1 MKLIKKLIITII
13 TLVVVIIA
21 GAVGTYIYVK
31 NTYDIDLINTVLQL
45 KKISDPVDE
54 KKLITNPYSN
64 EDKERAHEIINNSV
78 NGFIG
83 NDGINFDKLLTEMKT
98 IIKLDDKQLAC
109 LAQEVID
116 QEMKGKITIG
126 EQDIPLSLMQI
137 DISNVNNEGN
147 ADFNTIVKL
156 DISSFKTNMNNFP
169 LSMLKKYV
177 PDYLYISST
186 VWVEKNKENEV
197 VVPFAYSTTS
207 TSFTINTLT
216 DKETTELFKT
226 LDAVIKIGTADNLNN
241 QIGNAILGSLIGSEE
256 QNGLAYSLKQYG
268 AKDYKFVLENDVDYF
283 VVER

>member
-83 NDGINFDKLLTEMKT
+83 SDKINFDKLLTEMKT
-98 IIKLDDKQLAC
+98 VIKLDDKQLAC

-268 AKDYKFVLENDVDYF
+268 AKDYKFVLENDFDYF

>member
-54 KKLITNPYSN
+54 KKLITNPYTE
-64 EDKERAHEIINNSV
+64 EDKTKAHEEVNNSV

-98 IIKLDDKQLAC
+98 VIKLDDKQLAC

-116 QEMKGKITIG
+116 QEMEGKITIG
-126 EQDIPLSLMQI
+126 EQDIPLVLKQT
-137 DISNVNNEGN
+137 DISNVDDEGN

-186 VWVEKNKENEV
+186 VWVEKNKENDE
-197 VVPFAYSTTS
+197 VVPFSYS
-207 TSFTINTLT
+207 TINTLT

-268 AKDYKFVLENDVDYF
+268 AKDYKFILENDVDYF

>member
-83 NDGINFDKLLTEMKT
+83 SDKINFDKLLTEMKT
-98 IIKLDDKQLAC
+98 VIKLDDKQLAC

-186 VWVEKNKENEV
+186 IWVEKNKENEV

>member
-54 KKLITNPYSN
+54 KKIITNPYTE
-64 EDKERAHEIINNSV
+64 EDKTKAHEEVNNSV

-98 IIKLDDKQLAC
+98 VIKLDDKQLAC

-126 EQDIPLSLMQI
+126 EQDIPLVLKQI
-137 DISNVNNEGN
+137 DISNVDDEGN

-268 AKDYKFVLENDVDYF
+268 AKDYRFILENDVDYF

>member
-54 KKLITNPYSN
+54 KKLITNPYTE
-64 EDKERAHEIINNSV
+64 EDKTKAHEEVNNSV

-98 IIKLDDKQLAC
+98 VIKLDDKQLAC

-268 AKDYKFVLENDVDYF
+268 AKDYRFILENDVDYF

>member
-54 KKLITNPYSN
+54 KKLITNPYTE
-64 EDKERAHEIINNSV
+64 EDKTKAHEEVNNSV

-98 IIKLDDKQLAC
+98 VIKLDDKQLAC

-116 QEMKGKITIG
+116 QEMEGKITIG
-126 EQDIPLSLMQI
+126 EQDIPLVLKQI
-137 DISNVNNEGN
+137 DISNVDDEGN

-186 VWVEKNKENEV
+186 VWVEKNKENEI

-268 AKDYKFVLENDVDYF
+268 AKDYRFILENDVDYF

>member
-54 KKLITNPYSN
+54 KKLITNPYTE
-64 EDKERAHEIINNSV
+64 EDKTKAHEEVNNSV

-98 IIKLDDKQLAC
+98 VIKLDDKQLAC

-116 QEMKGKITIG
+116 QEMEGKITIG
-126 EQDIPLSLMQI
+126 EQDIPLVLKQI
-137 DISNVNNEGN
+137 DISNVDDEGN

-268 AKDYKFVLENDVDYF
+268 AKDYRFILENDVDYF
-283 VVER
+283 IVER

>member
-13 TLVVVIIA
+13 TLVVVIIV

-54 KKLITNPYSN
+54 KKLITNPYTE
-64 EDKERAHEIINNSV
+64 EDKTKAHEEVNNSV

-98 IIKLDDKQLAC
+98 VIKLDDKQLAC

-268 AKDYKFVLENDVDYF
+268 AKDYRFILENDVDYF

>member
-54 KKLITNPYSN
+54 KKLITNPYTE
-64 EDKERAHEIINNSV
+64 EDKTKAHEEVNNSV

-98 IIKLDDKQLAC
+98 VIKLDDKQLAC

-156 DISSFKTNMNNFP
+156 DISSFKINMNNFP

-268 AKDYKFVLENDVDYF
+268 AKDYRFILENDVDYF

>member
-13 TLVVVIIA
+13 TLVLVIIA

-83 NDGINFDKLLTEMKT
+83 SNKINFDKLLTEMKT
-98 IIKLDDKQLAC
+98 VIKLDDKQLAC

>member
-54 KKLITNPYSN
+54 KKIITNPYTE
-64 EDKERAHEIINNSV
+64 EDKTKAHEEVNNSV

-83 NDGINFDKLLTEMKT
+83 NDGINFDKFLTEMKT
-98 IIKLDDKQLAC
+98 VIKLDDKQLAC

-126 EQDIPLSLMQI
+126 EQDIPLVLKQI
-137 DISNVNNEGN
+137 DISNVDDEGN

>member
-54 KKLITNPYSN
+54 KKLITNPYTE
-64 EDKERAHEIINNSV
+64 EDKTKAHEEVNNSV

-98 IIKLDDKQLAC
+98 VIKLDDKQLAC

-116 QEMKGKITIG
+116 QEMEGKITIG
-126 EQDIPLSLMQI
+126 EQDIPLVLKQI
-137 DISNVNNEGN
+137 DISNVDDEGN

>member
-1 MKLIKKLIITII
+1 MKIIKKLIITII

-83 NDGINFDKLLTEMKT
+83 SDKINFDKLLTEMKT
-98 IIKLDDKQLAC
+98 VIKLDDKQLAC

-268 AKDYKFVLENDVDYF
+268 AKDYRFILENDVDYF

>member
-54 KKLITNPYSN
+54 KKLITNPYTE
-64 EDKERAHEIINNSV
+64 EDKTKAHEIINNSV

-83 NDGINFDKLLTEMKT
+83 SDKINFDKLLTEMKT
-98 IIKLDDKQLAC
+98 VIKLDDKQLAC

-116 QEMKGKITIG
+116 QEMEGKITIG

-268 AKDYKFVLENDVDYF
+268 AKDYRFILENDVDYF

>member
-54 KKLITNPYSN
+54 KKIITNPYTE
-64 EDKERAHEIINNSV
+64 EDKTKAHEEVNNSV

-98 IIKLDDKQLAC
+98 VIKLDDKQLAC

-268 AKDYKFVLENDVDYF
+268 AKDYRFILENDVDYF

>member
-83 NDGINFDKLLTEMKT
+83 SDKINFDKLLTEMKT
-98 IIKLDDKQLAC
+98 VIKLDDKQLAC

-126 EQDIPLSLMQI
+126 EQDILLSLMQI

>member
-54 KKLITNPYSN
+54 KKLITNPYTE
-64 EDKERAHEIINNSV
+64 EDKTKAHEEVNNSV

-98 IIKLDDKQLAC
+98 VIKLDDKQLAC

-137 DISNVNNEGN
+137 DISHVNNEGN

-268 AKDYKFVLENDVDYF
+268 AKDYRFILENDVDYF

>member
-54 KKLITNPYSN
+54 KKLITNPYTE
-64 EDKERAHEIINNSV
+64 EDKTKAHEEVNNSV

-98 IIKLDDKQLAC
+98 VIKLDDKQLAC

-116 QEMKGKITIG
+116 QEMEGKITIG
-126 EQDIPLSLMQI
+126 EQDIPLVLKQI

-268 AKDYKFVLENDVDYF
+268 AKDYRFILENDVDYF

>member
-54 KKLITNPYSN
+54 NKLITNPYTE
-64 EDKERAHEIINNSV
+64 EDKTRAHEEINNSV

-98 IIKLDDKQLAC
+98 VIKLDDKQLAC

-197 VVPFAYSTTS
+197 VVPFA
-207 TSFTINTLT
+207 
-216 DKETTELFKT
+216 
-226 LDAVIKIGTADNLNN
+226 
-241 QIGNAILGSLIGSEE
+241 
-256 QNGLAYSLKQYG
+256 
-268 AKDYKFVLENDVDYF
+268 
-283 VVER
+283 

>member
-54 KKLITNPYSN
+54 KKLITNPYTE
-64 EDKERAHEIINNSV
+64 EDKTKAHEEVNNSV

-98 IIKLDDKQLAC
+98 VIKLDDKQLAC

-241 QIGNAILGSLIGSEE
+241 QIGNAILGSLIGNEE

-268 AKDYKFVLENDVDYF
+268 AKDYRFILENDVDYF

>member
-54 KKLITNPYSN
+54 KKLITNPYTE
-64 EDKERAHEIINNSV
+64 EDKTKAHEEVNNSV

-98 IIKLDDKQLAC
+98 VIKLDDKQLAC

-116 QEMKGKITIG
+116 QEMEGKITIG
-126 EQDIPLSLMQI
+126 EQDIPLVLKQI
-137 DISNVNNEGN
+137 DISNVDDEGN

-268 AKDYKFVLENDVDYF
+268 AKDYRFILENDVDYF

>member
-54 KKLITNPYSN
+54 KKLITNPYTE
-64 EDKERAHEIINNSV
+64 EDKTKAHEIINNSV

-83 NDGINFDKLLTEMKT
+83 SDKINFDKLLTEMKT
-98 IIKLDDKQLAC
+98 VIKLDDKQLAC

-116 QEMKGKITIG
+116 QEMEGKITIG
-126 EQDIPLSLMQI
+126 EQDIPLVLKQI
-137 DISNVNNEGN
+137 DISNVDDEGN

-268 AKDYKFVLENDVDYF
+268 AKDYRFILENDVDYF

>member
-83 NDGINFDKLLTEMKT
+83 SDKINFDKLLTEMKT
-98 IIKLDDKQLAC
+98 VIKLDDKQLAC

-241 QIGNAILGSLIGSEE
+241 QIGNAIVGSLIGDEE

-268 AKDYKFVLENDVDYF
+268 AKDYRFILENDVDYF

>member
-54 KKLITNPYSN
+54 KKLITNPYTE
-64 EDKERAHEIINNSV
+64 EDKTKAHEEVNNSV

-98 IIKLDDKQLAC
+98 VIKLDDKQLAC

-226 LDAVIKIGTADNLNN
+226 LDAVIKIGTADNLNT
-241 QIGNAILGSLIGSEE
+241 QIGNAVLGSLIGSEE

>member
-54 KKLITNPYSN
+54 KNLITNPYTE
-64 EDKERAHEIINNSV
+64 EDKTKAHEIINNSV

-83 NDGINFDKLLTEMKT
+83 SDKINFDKLLTEMKT
-98 IIKLDDKQLAC
+98 VIKLDDKQLAC

-116 QEMKGKITIG
+116 QEMEGKITIG
-126 EQDIPLSLMQI
+126 EQDIPLVLKQI
-137 DISNVNNEGN
+137 DISNVDDEGN

-197 VVPFAYSTTS
+197 VMPFAYSTTS

-268 AKDYKFVLENDVDYF
+268 AKDYRFILENDVDYF

>member
-83 NDGINFDKLLTEMKT
+83 SDKINFDKLLTEMKT
-98 IIKLDDKQLAC
+98 VIKLDDKQLAC

-116 QEMKGKITIG
+116 QEMKGQITIG

-268 AKDYKFVLENDVDYF
+268 AKDYRFILENDVDYF

>member
-54 KKLITNPYSN
+54 KNLITNPYTE
-64 EDKERAHEIINNSV
+64 EDKTKAHEEVNNSV

-98 IIKLDDKQLAC
+98 VIKLDDKQLAC

-177 PDYLYISST
+177 PDYLYISSI

-268 AKDYKFVLENDVDYF
+268 AKDYRFILENDVDYF

>member
-54 KKLITNPYSN
+54 KKLITNPYTE
-64 EDKERAHEIINNSV
+64 EDKTKAHEEVNNSV

-83 NDGINFDKLLTEMKT
+83 SDKINFDKLLTEMKT
-98 IIKLDDKQLAC
+98 VIKLDDKQLAC

-116 QEMKGKITIG
+116 QEMEGKITIG
-126 EQDIPLSLMQI
+126 EQDIPLVLKQI
-137 DISNVNNEGN
+137 DISNVDDEGN

-268 AKDYKFVLENDVDYF
+268 AKDYRFILENDVDYF

>member
-54 KKLITNPYSN
+54 KKLITNPYTE
-64 EDKERAHEIINNSV
+64 EDKTKAHEEVNNSV

-98 IIKLDDKQLAC
+98 VIKLDDKQLAC

-126 EQDIPLSLMQI
+126 EQDIPLVLKQI
-137 DISNVNNEGN
+137 DISNVDDEGN

-268 AKDYKFVLENDVDYF
+268 AKDYRFILENDVDYF

>member
-83 NDGINFDKLLTEMKT
+83 SNKINFDKLLTEMKT
-98 IIKLDDKQLAC
+98 VIKLDDKQLAC

>member
-64 EDKERAHEIINNSV
+64 EDKEKAHEIINNSV

-83 NDGINFDKLLTEMKT
+83 SDKINFDKLLTEMKT
-98 IIKLDDKQLAC
+98 VIKLDDKQLAC

-241 QIGNAILGSLIGSEE
+241 QIGNAILGSLIGNEE

>member
-54 KKLITNPYSN
+54 KKLITNPYSS

-83 NDGINFDKLLTEMKT
+83 SDKINFDKLLTEMKT
-98 IIKLDDKQLAC
+98 VIKLDDKQLAC

-226 LDAVIKIGTADNLNN
+226 LDAVIKIGTVDNLNN

>member
-13 TLVVVIIA
+13 TLVVVVIA

-83 NDGINFDKLLTEMKT
+83 SDKINFDKLLTEMKT
-98 IIKLDDKQLAC
+98 VIKLDDKQLAC

-268 AKDYKFVLENDVDYF
+268 AKDYRFILENDVDYF

>member
-13 TLVVVIIA
+13 TIVVVIIA

-54 KKLITNPYSN
+54 KKLITNPCTE
-64 EDKERAHEIINNSV
+64 EDKTKAHEEVNNSV

-98 IIKLDDKQLAC
+98 VIKLDDKQLAC

-241 QIGNAILGSLIGSEE
+241 QIGNAILGSLIGNEE

-268 AKDYKFVLENDVDYF
+268 AKDYRFILENDVDYF

>member
-83 NDGINFDKLLTEMKT
+83 SDKINFDKLLTEMKT
-98 IIKLDDKQLAC
+98 VIKLDDKQLAC

-126 EQDIPLSLMQI
+126 EQDIPLVLKQI

-241 QIGNAILGSLIGSEE
+241 QIGNAVLGSLIGSEE

>member
-83 NDGINFDKLLTEMKT
+83 SDKINFDKLLTEMKT
-98 IIKLDDKQLAC
+98 VIKLDDKQLAC

-226 LDAVIKIGTADNLNN
+226 LDAVIKIGTVDNLNN

>member
-54 KKLITNPYSN
+54 KKLITNPYSS

-83 NDGINFDKLLTEMKT
+83 SDKINFDKLLTEMKT
-98 IIKLDDKQLAC
+98 VIKLDDKQLAC

>member
-54 KKLITNPYSN
+54 KKLITNPYTE
-64 EDKERAHEIINNSV
+64 EDKTKAHEEVNNSV

-98 IIKLDDKQLAC
+98 VIKLDDKQLAC

-186 VWVEKNKENEV
+186 IWVEKNKENEV

-268 AKDYKFVLENDVDYF
+268 AKDYRFILENDVDYF